1 MEGIKPFRKLS
12 TTHLVIV
19 KKSKVVRIKNEVKR
33 MQQIALKIP
42 ESIAS
47 LPNSERMILLNRGI
61 RFAAK
66 QRIKELQEKID
77 ALKTE
82 IQKFEAKYKLSFKEF
97 EKQVLPNMEGWQIHE
112 DYFDW
117 EEATKALEEYS
128 QMVVKLRCL
137 LEYSDA
143 EIREII

>member
-1 MEGIKPFRKLS
+1 
-12 TTHLVIV
+12 
-19 KKSKVVRIKNEVKR
+19 
-33 MQQIALKIP
+33 MQQIELKIP
-42 ESIAS
+42 EAIAA
-47 LPNSERMILLNRGI
+47 LPSSERMILLNRGI

-66 QRIKELQEKID
+66 QRIGELQERID

-97 EKQVLPNMEGWQIHE
+97 EEQVLPDMEGWRVHE

-117 EEATKALEEYS
+117 EEATKAFEEYS
-128 QMVVKLRCL
+128 QMIVTLQRL
-137 LEYSDA
+137 LEYRDA